1 MPGIAY
7 MTQFL
12 SCQID
17 VLFRERK
24 KLLLWFAHYTTGESQ
39 AKCARS
45 NTENHEKQWLLPLKI
60 SFPCILLFHFS
71 DFGECRCFSQIAF
84 LIIPNMWSSLMWTN
98 TICLRLFSVISR
110 KLSASKKLG
119 LKLCC
124 VYQPGIRKKSTL
136 SVLNPFS
143 SCHLWKPNQCWPF
156 LEFVFTT
163 IDYLEDCCF
172 A

>member
-1 MPGIAY
+1 M
-7 MTQFL
+7 FFSEKER
-12 SCQID
+12 SCCCG
-17 VLFRERK
+17 LHTTRRENPRQNVREVIQRIMK
-24 KLLLWFAHYTTGESQ
+24 
-39 AKCARS
+39 
-45 NTENHEKQWLLPLKI
+45 NND
-60 SFPCILLFHFS
+60 SFPWKFPFLVSYSFIFRTLVMR
-71 DFGECRCFSQIAF
+71 RCFSQIAF